1 MKDCAAA
8 CIYNRRQ
15 ILRET
20 AKVFD
25 PLGYFSPVL
34 INTKLLL
41 GDLWKN
47 DLDVDEIISPEKTDC
62 QKKNTKRPSTYQQ
75 CKITKSYRK

>member
-34 INTKLLL
+34 INAKLLL
-41 GDLWKN
+41 GGLWKN
-47 DLDVDEIISPEKTDC
+47 DLDVDEIISPEKNRLPE
-62 QKKNTKRPSTYQQ
+62 KKYKETFNLSAM
-75 CKITKSYRK
+75 